1 MGDARRDAH
10 MQNGAV
16 TNPFPM
22 KRIVWTFGL
31 ISGAIMALFMVVTL
45 PFANAFDEHSIVV
58 GYAGIVAGFLL
69 VYFGIRSYRD
79 NVLGGTIGFGR
90 ALTVGLLIAAIG
102 SVCYV
107 ATWEV
112 LYYRFMPD
120 FYSRYA
126 QSAVDQARKSGKS
139 EAEIAKTRA
148 SMEEMTKNAEN
159 PAWVFATTFIEPLP
173 VGILISLVSAGILRR
188 KRGTRDAVLA
198 TA

>member
-1 MGDARRDAH
+1 
-10 MQNGAV
+10 
-16 TNPFPM
+16 M
-22 KRIVWTFGL
+22 KKIVWTFGL
-31 ISGAIMALFMVVTL
+31 ISGAIMALFMVATL
-45 PFANAFDEHSIVV
+45 PFANALDEHSLII

-90 ALTVGLLIAAIG
+90 AFTVGILIAAIG
-102 SVCYV
+102 SACYV

-112 LYYRFMPD
+112 LYYKFMPD
-120 FYSRYA
+120 FYSKYA

-148 SMEEMTKNAEN
+148 SMEEMAKSAEN
-159 PAWVFATTFIEPLP
+159 PLWVIGMTFIEPLP
-173 VGILISLVSAGILRR
+173 VGLLIALVSAGVLRR